1 MSGLMSI
8 DMLNEQLRSRID
20 SLVMALFPNAKLV
33 NGIWRLGSIAGEPG
47 QSLGIWASGRK
58 QGEWA
63 DYASG
68 TGGDPVKLVHEALN
82 NGSDWKRTF
91 DWIRDFL
98 GLGRGFSPEE
108 LRRQEARAEAS
119 KRERAQAERE
129 DRARKQASAMR
140 HYLTGVPIPGTPAE
154 RYLIG
159 RNIHLSRL
167 GKAPGALRYHASMRC
182 PETGTFRP
190 CMLALM
196 QRIDEPQVTIHRTF
210 LKIHDD
216 GRVTKADKKSGGEM
230 NEAKVAYSAYSGAW
244 IPLSRGASGQPMRKM
259 PLGEWVCVTE
269 GIEDGLT
276 IVLAKPEMRV
286 VAALSLSNIGAL
298 ALPERAGGLFLC
310 ADNDAKEDAIRGF
323 QRAKV
328 KLLDR
333 GFKVVEFRPPQQFK
347 DFNEWAGVL
356 AKGRAA

>member
-1 MSGLMSI
+1 MAELMSI
-8 DMLNEQLRSRID
+8 DMLNEQLRGRID
-20 SLVMALFPNAKLV
+20 SLVPALYPNAKLV
-33 NGIWRLGSIAGEPG
+33 AGIWRIGSVRGEAGT
-47 QSLGIWASGRK
+47 SLGIWSTGHK

-63 DYASG
+63 DYASRE
-68 TGGDPVKLVHEALN
+68 GGDPVGLVHAAL
-82 NGSDWKRTF
+82 GSGDWKRTF
-91 DWIRDFL
+91 NWIRDWL

-108 LRRQEARAEAS
+108 LRRREAEADAS
-119 KRERAQAERE
+119 KRKRAADERE

-167 GKAPGALRYHASMRC
+167 GKAPGALKYHAAMRC
-182 PETGTFRP
+182 PETGRDRP
-190 CMLALM
+190 CLLALM

-210 LKIHDD
+210 LLQHED
-216 GRVTKADKKSGGEM
+216 GRVTKADVESGGDM

-244 IPLSRGASGQPMRKM
+244 IPCWRGASGQPIRKM
-259 PLGEWVCVTE
+259 PLGEWICVTE
-269 GIEDGLT
+269 GIEDALT
-276 IVLAKPEMRV
+276 IAMARPDMRV

-310 ADNDAKEDAIRGF
+310 ADNDSNEDAKRGF
-323 QRAKV
+323 ARAKAR
-328 KLLDR
+328 LLDR
-333 GFKVVEFRPPQQFK
+333 GFKVVEFRPPAQFK

-356 AKGRAA
+356 AGRAA